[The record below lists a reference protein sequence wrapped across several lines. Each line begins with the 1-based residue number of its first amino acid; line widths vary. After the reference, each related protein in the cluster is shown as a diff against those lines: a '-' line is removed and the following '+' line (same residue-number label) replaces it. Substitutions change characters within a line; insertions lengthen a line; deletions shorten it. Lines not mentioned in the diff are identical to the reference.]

1 MSAGTYAEN
10 MLLQYLLLG
19 NTASRATAWSVGISL
34 GAPAQG
40 TLSEV
45 GAGSG
50 YTRQA
55 VGFASSVANT
65 FTNTAAVTFGA
76 YSSGGINASGIFV
89 LDQNGSLLA
98 YGTLS
103 PVTTIRAGS
112 TGIIASGAL
121 KVTLS

>member
-10 MLLQYLLLG
+10 MLLQYALLG
-19 NTASRATAWSVGISL
+19 ATASRATAWTVGISL
-34 GAPAQG
+34 GVPAQG

-50 YTRQA
+50 YARKA

-76 YSSGGINASGIFV
+76 YSSAANATGLFV
-89 LDQNGSLLA
+89 VDQNGSLLV

-112 TGIIASGAL
+112 VGVIASGAL
-121 KVTLS
+121 KVSLA